1 MTWIKKYQCNTC
13 GRIYD
18 DKKDA
23 AMCHPDITEIDI
35 EEKRTDKEQEQNMD
49 HDTYDK
55 PLTEWQAFVLETIR
69 EHPRLTAY
77 DYAVAS
83 EGRDNEVYDAIGFL
97 LANQRVKMDLRTAA
111 LTVWGE

>member
-1 MTWIKKYQCNTC
+1 M
-13 GRIYD
+13 
-18 DKKDA
+18 
-23 AMCHPDITEIDI
+23 E
-35 EEKRTDKEQEQNMD
+35 

-55 PLTEWQAFVLETIR
+55 PLTEWQSFVLETIR
-69 EHPRLTAY
+69 KHPRLTAY

-111 LTVWGE
+111 LTVWGV